1 MPRSN
6 CTTAGFTLI
15 EMLVSLALF
24 TIVVTI
30 VTGALLILISGN
42 SKLQNEQSVMT
53 NLTFALDTM
62 TREIRTGTQYVC
74 TTSNSAENAIYDVV
88 DVGDCVNGNDGLSF
102 REAGTSVTGGASNSR
117 ISYYYDGTNQT
128 IMRRY
133 ADTTRQSIV
142 SSGIVITNLDFFVTD
157 AANFVDAAST
167 RQPTVTVIIEA
178 EEEGVVG
185 GKTFRAQTT
194 VTQRQL
200 DI

>member
-1 MPRSN
+1 MFIQHKK
-6 CTTAGFTLI
+6 TAGFTLI

-24 TIVVTI
+24 TVVITI
-30 VTGALLILISGN
+30 VTGALLVLISGN
-42 SKLQNEQSVMT
+42 GRLQNEQSVMT

-74 TTSNSAENAIYDVV
+74 TSSSNAELTSYGTTSVN
-88 DVGDCVNGNDGLSF
+88 DCASGNNGLSF
-102 REAGTSVTGGASNSR
+102 REAGTSITGGVDNGR
-117 ISYYYDGTNQT
+117 IAYYYDSTNKT
-128 IMRRY
+128 IMRRV
-133 ADTTRQSIV
+133 DTTIESIV

-157 AANFVDAAST
+157 ARSFTDNGST

-178 EEEGVVG
+178 EEEGVTG